1 MMSRKD
7 KHGSL
12 RETLIAEVSEEL
24 ASLEGEALDAFLT
37 DIGQDPATLLEQSK
51 SALAGAVRRQKMVRL
66 EDAREQLRRR
76 KLPNTSIISGFD
88 VAKKQDLLRRIK
100 RHSEE
105 SGEMTIAAR
114 NQKIESEEDLD
125 AFLEACL
132 RLGLIDEDG
141 NMKD

>member
-1 MMSRKD
+1 MMSGND

-12 RETLIAEVSEEL
+12 RETLIAEVADEL
-24 ASLEGEALDAFLT
+24 AGLEGEALDEFLT
-37 DIGQDPATLLEQSK
+37 DIGQDPAALLEQSK
-51 SALAGAVRRQKMVRL
+51 SAMAGAVRRQKMVRF
-66 EDAREQLRRR
+66 ENVRKQLRRR
-76 KLPNTSIISGFD
+76 TPPNTATISGFD
-88 VAKKQDLLRRIK
+88 LAKKQDLLRRIK
-100 RHSEE
+100 KHSED